1 MGVIKIKSLY
11 AVSRERAFIRTPSV
25 AQGGCASAEWD
36 FFSPLFCAKYY
47 FFCFVCLLVSF
58 VLFIMAAYT
67 LPEGFTDF
75 DMFTFGTAL
84 LVGGKWTE
92 WQRQKGLLSDLK
104 WQAAVK

>member
-1 MGVIKIKSLY
+1 MLRQSGISFRVCFVQNIL
-11 AVSRERAFIRTPSV
+11 
-25 AQGGCASAEWD
+25 
-36 FFSPLFCAKYY
+36 
-47 FFCFVCLLVSF
+47 FVCLLVSF

-92 WQRQKGLLSDLK
+92 WQRQKGPC
-104 WQAAVK
+104 QI